1 MTISLQEAKYAN
13 QKLYSDVIPFE
24 IIRKISDKT
33 IEVREMDVKR
43 HPDARCFEQNW
54 IITSNPDN
62 EVIRIR
68 KNKHNQWRSQGKA
81 RFSLAVEPSHYYDYG
96 F

>member
-24 IIRKISDKT
+24 IVRKISDKT

-43 HPDARCFEQNW
+43 HPDAKDFEQNW
-54 IITSNPDN
+54 IITSNPKN
-62 EVIRIR
+62 EIIRIR
-68 KNKHNQWRSQGKA
+68 KNKHNQWRSQGKT

>member
-1 MTISLQEAKYAN
+1 MTISLQEAKFAN
-13 QKLYSDVIPFE
+13 QKLFSDVMPFE
-24 IIRKISDKT
+24 IVRKISDKT

-43 HPDARCFEQNW
+43 HPDAKGFEQNW

-62 EVIRIR
+62 KVIRIR
-68 KNKHNQWRSQGKA
+68 KNKHGQWCSKSKTH
-81 RFSLAVEPSHYYDYG
+81 FSLAVEPSHYYDYD

>member
-1 MTISLQEAKYAN
+1 MTTSFQDAKFAN

-24 IIRKISDKT
+24 IVRKISDKT

-43 HPDARCFEQNW
+43 HPDAKGFEQNW

-62 EVIRIR
+62 KVIRIR
-68 KNKHNQWRSQGKA
+68 KNKHNQWRSQGKT
-81 RFSLAVEPSHYYDYG
+81 RFSLAVEPSHYHDYG

>member
-1 MTISLQEAKYAN
+1 MSIALQDAKFAN
-13 QKLYSDVIPFE
+13 KILFSDVIPFE
-24 IIRKISDKT
+24 IVRKISDKT

-43 HPDARCFEQNW
+43 HPDARCFEQDW
-54 IITSNPDN
+54 IITSNPAN

-68 KNKHNQWRSQGKA
+68 KNKHNQWRSKNKI
-81 RFSLAVEPSHYYDYG
+81 RFSLAVEPSYYYDYG

>member
-1 MTISLQEAKYAN
+1 MSIALQDAKFAN
-13 QKLYSDVIPFE
+13 QKLFSDVMPFE

-43 HPDARCFEQNW
+43 HPDAKGFEQNW
-54 IITSNPDN
+54 IITSNPAN

-68 KNKHNQWRSQGKA
+68 KNKHNQWRSKNKI
-81 RFSLAVEPSHYYDYG
+81 RFSLAVEPSYYYDYG